1 MDTKY
6 TPGPWSINSDGEYCG
21 ARIDGPNGRSV
32 AHAIQRDP
40 HPTLGMGIAQDEA
53 IANARRIVA
62 CVNAC
67 SGSSTDWLDFI
78 VSEEYSDE
86 FGGPV
91 PFETRHGEILR
102 MSLGFM
108 VERDQ
113 RKKQRDELLE
123 ALEIM
128 IIGACAVGVPHQGE
142 RKVLQDAVD
151 HARAAI
157 AKATGKEA

>member
-1 MDTKY
+1 MDTKH
-6 TPGPWSINSDGEYCG
+6 TPGPWEAIGNLVRSPMDKSLGGGVMLAECSDRWFQKVNSD
-21 ARIDGPNGRSV
+21 
-32 AHAIQRDP
+32 
-40 HPTLGMGIAQDEA
+40 EA
-53 IANARRIVA
+53 KANARRIVA

-113 RKKQRDELLE
+113 LKKQRDELLE
-123 ALEIM
+123 ALESM